1 MWVRGLK
8 SGVVNGRQII
18 DVVAPHVGAW
28 IEIAIGFRAKKA
40 NGVAP
45 HVGAWIEI
53 HHIPLPRSPNAVA
66 PHVGAWI
73 EMYRLFS
80 SAQVKHVP
88 LGVDLGSG
96 IIS

>member
-1 MWVRGLK
+1 MK

-73 EMYRLFS
+73 EIALDALYARVTESHPMWVRGL
-80 SAQVKHVP
+80 K
-88 LGVDLGSG
+88 
-96 IIS
+96 